1 MRIFY
6 TVYLLLPTG
15 INLFV
20 KLYKNYGN
28 NDANNLNLFRH

>member
-6 TVYLLLPTG
+6 PVYLLLPTG
-15 INLFV
+15 ISLFV

-28 NDANNLNLFRH
+28 NDANNLHLLHH